1 MSRLITFTNAFLID
15 GGGDAPRPDAK
26 VVVEGPCIK
35 EVSTG
40 GRSGGALQGRVIDL
54 KGKTLMPGL
63 IDMHVHPGNVEPS
76 LTETAKLPPAV
87 YVHRVTRT
95 LETDLAQGFTTLRDA
110 AGLDVGFKAA
120 IDQGFIKGPR
130 LLLSITPLASSVGYP
145 DQVVPPRNSLGIKP
159 EVCDGPDQVRQAA
172 RRTLGRGADQIKVFA
187 DGEVVSQSPY
197 DRTGPGNVKFCREE
211 LSAAVQEA
219 RSMGSYV
226 MAHTYCPRAILNC
239 ARAGV
244 HTVEHGNLLDRETAL
259 VMAQQGTCYIPTLT
273 VYDLAVKS
281 ELMPLDDKTRD
292 KLAIVA
298 EKGLEAVDLAYQA
311 GVTIG
316 SGSDIIGPVQGRK
329 GRELMLKA
337 QIMSPMEAI
346 VSATRTNAEIAGL
359 GDQLGTIEAGKL
371 ADLIVVDQDPLQ
383 NLQIFEQGLR
393 HVLLVMKEGVVVK
406 DLLNGAG

>member
-1 MSRLITFTNAFLID
+1 MSQLITFTNAFLID
-15 GGGDAPRPDAK
+15 GCGEDPRPDTK
-26 VVVEGPCIK
+26 VVVEGPFIK

-40 GRSGGALQGRVIDL
+40 GNSGDGLKGRVIDL

-76 LTETAKLPPAV
+76 LTQTVKLPPAV

-110 AGLDVGFKAA
+110 AGLDVGFRAA

-159 EVCDGPDQVRQAA
+159 EVCDGPDQVRTAA

-197 DRTGPGNVKFCREE
+197 DRTGPGNVKFSREE

-219 RSMGSYV
+219 KSMGCYV
-226 MAHTYCPRAILNC
+226 MAHTYCPQAILNC
-239 ARAGV
+239 AQAGV
-244 HTVEHGNLLDRETAL
+244 HTVEHGNLLDRDTAIC
-259 VMAQQGTCYIPTLT
+259 MAEQGTCYIPTLT
-273 VYDLAVKS
+273 VFDLAIKS
-281 ELMPLDDKTRD
+281 EILNLDDRTRD
-292 KLAIVA
+292 KLSIVA

-316 SGSDIIGPVQGRK
+316 SGSDIIGPAQGLK
-329 GRELMLKA
+329 GRELLLKA

-346 VSATRTNAEIAGL
+346 VSATKTNAEIAGL
-359 GDQLGTIEAGKL
+359 GDQLGTIEPGKL
-371 ADLIVVDQDPLQ
+371 ADLIVVDKDPLQ
-383 NLQIFEQGLR
+383 DLQIFEQGLR
-393 HVLLVMKEGVVVK
+393 HVLFVMKEGKVVK
-406 DLLNGAG
+406 DLLTGT